1 MGLVGLKIADLTSS
15 YNKYNN
21 REENPKE
28 NKDMNDFGM
37 GDMGKMFKG
46 MFGPIEAGKC
56 KLGMNGK
63 IAIKT
68 PNGYKTYDAKK
79 NRLFCAC

>member
-37 GDMGKMFKG
+37 GDMGELI
-46 MFGPIEAGKC
+46 P
-56 KLGMNGK
+56 
-63 IAIKT
+63 
-68 PNGYKTYDAKK
+68 P
-79 NRLFCAC
+79 